1 MRPGIDD
8 VAREAGVSTATVS
21 RALRGL
27 PNVSEVTRRRVREA
41 ADRLGYV
48 PSPSA
53 TSLVTGRTRTIAV
66 VCPWVNHWFF
76 ANVIEGAEIALR
88 AEGFDVLLHTFDS
101 SRAQP
106 RPPIDPSPLR
116 RRVDGILVIGVPLVE
131 AEIAALV
138 ELGQPVIFVGT
149 GGPGSV
155 TVRLDDVRTG
165 REATEHLLDLGHR
178 RIGHLVG
185 TPDGVARW
193 NPGVQR
199 REGWLVA
206 LADRG
211 ITPEPG
217 WAVAGRFDIETG
229 RVALHELL
237 DQHPDITA
245 VFAASDEMA
254 MGAVVA
260 ARERGVQIGADLSL
274 IGVDGQDVGA
284 VLGLSTMSQPAL
296 EQGQVAATML
306 LDMITGTPVPEEV
319 VFTST
324 LVQRA
329 STAPPRTARQA
340 RLGPR
345 P

>member
-1 MRPGIDD
+1 MRPGIED

-27 PNVSEVTRRRVREA
+27 PNVTDATRRRVREA

-53 TSLVTGRTRTIAV
+53 ASLVTGRTRTIAV

-76 ANVIEGAEIALR
+76 ANVIEGAEAALR
-88 AEGFDVLLHTFDS
+88 GEGFDVLLHTFDS

-131 AEIAALV
+131 AEIAALM
-138 ELGQPVIFVGT
+138 ELGRPLIFVGT
-149 GGPGSV
+149 GGPGAV

-165 REATEHLLDLGHR
+165 REATEHLLELGHR

-185 TPDGVARW
+185 TPEGIARW

-199 REGWLVA
+199 REGWLAA
-206 LADRG
+206 LEAHG

-217 WAVAGRFDIETG
+217 WEVAGRFDIETG
-229 RVALHELL
+229 RAALHALL
-237 DQHPDITA
+237 DRHPDVTA

-254 MGAVVA
+254 MGAFVA
-260 ARERGVQIGADLSL
+260 ARERGIQIGRDLSL
-274 IGVDGQDVGA
+274 VGVDGQDPA
-284 VLGLSTMSQPAL
+284 EVLGLTTMAQPAL
-296 EQGQVAATML
+296 EQGEVAAMML
-306 LDMITGTPVPEEV
+306 LEMITGTPVPEEV
-319 VFTST
+319 VFTTT
-324 LVQRA
+324 LVRRS
-329 STAPPRTARQA
+329 STAPPVR
-340 RLGPR
+340 
-345 P
+345 

>member
-1 MRPGIDD
+1 MRPGIED
-8 VAREAGVSTATVS
+8 VARAAGVSTATVS

-27 PNVSEVTRRRVREA
+27 PNVTDATRLRVREA

-53 TSLVTGRTRTIAV
+53 ASLVTGRTRTIAV

-76 ANVIEGAEIALR
+76 ANVIEGAEATLR
-88 AEGFDVLLHTFDS
+88 TEGFDVLLHTFDA

-106 RPPIDPSPLR
+106 RPPLDASPLR
-116 RRVDGILVIGVPLVE
+116 RRVDGVLVIGVPLVD
-131 AEIAALV
+131 AEIGALV
-138 ELGQPVIFVGT
+138 DLGQPVIFVGT
-149 GGPGSV
+149 GGQDTV

-185 TPDGVARW
+185 TPDGIARW

-199 REGWLVA
+199 HEGWLAA
-206 LADRG
+206 LASRG

-217 WAVAGRFDIETG
+217 WAVSGRFDIGTG
-229 RVALHELL
+229 RSALHELL
-237 DQHPDITA
+237 DRHPDVTA

-254 MGAVVA
+254 MGAVIA
-260 ARERGVQIGADLSL
+260 ARERGVEIGRALSL
-274 IGVDGQDVGA
+274 IGVDGHDVCE
-284 VLGLSTMSQPAL
+284 VLGLTTMAQPAV

-319 VFTST
+319 VFTTT
-324 LVQRA
+324 LVKRA
-329 STAPPRTARQA
+329 STAPPRA
-340 RLGPR
+340 
-345 P
+345 